1 MLITLI
7 VSLCSAVFFYIEA
20 FRTGLRAK
28 YWGMAGLL
36 FGPLLLPL
44 FSVQQH
50 MALRKVRGFGAAIL
64 RA

>member
-1 MLITLI
+1 MFIALI
-7 VSLCSAVFFYIEA
+7 VSLCSAIFFYVEA

-28 YWGMAGLL
+28 QWGMAGLV
-36 FGPLLLPL
+36 FGPLVLPL